1 MKNLI
6 EKIWDE
12 EYKPSGENVLFG
24 EEIMRESRLLDQ
36 TERELWELLGE
47 KERELFD
54 KVMAHYYD
62 MVNYYK
68 KDAFVQ
74 GVRFAGGVLKEIN
87 LG

>member
-1 MKNLI
+1 MDNLI
-6 EKIWDE
+6 EKIWNG
-12 EYKPSGENVLFG
+12 EYKPSEDNVLFC
-24 EEIMRESRLLDQ
+24 EEIMRARRLL
-36 TERELWELLGE
+36 EELEGELWEKLGE

-54 KVMAHYYD
+54 KIMGKYFA
-62 MVNYYK
+62 MVDYHR

>member
-1 MKNLI
+1 MNDLI
-6 EKIWDE
+6 EKIWNG
-12 EYKPSGENVLFG
+12 EYKPSEDNVLFG
-24 EEIMRESRLLDQ
+24 EEIMRARRVLEEL
-36 TERELWELLGE
+36 EGELWEKLGE

-54 KVMAHYYD
+54 KVMGRYYD
-62 MVNYYK
+62 MVDYYK

>member
-1 MKNLI
+1 MNDLI
-6 EKIWDE
+6 EKIWNG
-12 EYKPSGENVLFG
+12 EYKPSEDNILFC
-24 EEIMRESRLLDQ
+24 EEIMRARRVLEEL
-36 TERELWELLGE
+36 EGELWEKLGE

-54 KVMAHYYD
+54 KVMGRYYD
-62 MVNYYK
+62 MVDYYK

>member
-1 MKNLI
+1 MNDLI
-6 EKIWDE
+6 EKIWNG
-12 EYKPSGENVLFG
+12 EYKPAQDNVLFG
-24 EEIMRESRLLDQ
+24 EEIMRARSALEEL
-36 TERELWELLGE
+36 EGELWEKLGA

-54 KVMAHYYD
+54 KVMGRYYD
-62 MVNYYK
+62 MVDYYK